1 MATLTMQPIG
11 PSPAP
16 AAQEDQRRGEN
27 PAADAADLSDIDSGW
42 VVLKNSDIVSAD
54 LAAAAISGGQRLGSS
69 AIPSWARWVLGG
81 VVYTVVPFYN
91 RVRQLEEETVGF
103 VENTVEVVEHV
114 AEVTEKLAANVA
126 KQLPKDGSLQK
137 AVEEVEH
144 IAEVVDTD
152 AEKVEAV
159 TEKIDKV
166 SDEIDAAVE
175 PVIKELEKELDQ
187 GTTSDNGV
195 NAQK

>member
-16 AAQEDQRRGEN
+16 AAQEDQRKAEN
-27 PAADAADLSDIDSGW
+27 PAVDAADLSDIDSGW

-54 LAAAAISGGQRLGSS
+54 LAAAAVSGGQRLGSS
-69 AIPSWARWVLGG
+69 TIPSWVRWVIGG

-91 RVRQLEEETVGF
+91 RVRQLEVEF
-103 VENTVEVVEHV
+103 VENSVEVVEHV
-114 AEVTEKLAANVA
+114 AEATEKLAANVA
-126 KQLPKDGSLQK
+126 KQLPEDGSLQK

-144 IAEVVDTD
+144 IAEVVDAD

-159 TEKIDKV
+159 AEKIDKV

-175 PVIKELEKELDQ
+175 PVIEELENELDQ
-187 GTTSDNGV
+187 GATSDSGV